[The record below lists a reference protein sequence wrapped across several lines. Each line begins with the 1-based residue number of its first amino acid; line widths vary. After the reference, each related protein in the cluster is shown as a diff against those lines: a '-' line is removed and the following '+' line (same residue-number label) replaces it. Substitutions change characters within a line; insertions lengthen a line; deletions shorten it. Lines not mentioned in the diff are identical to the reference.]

1 MGRRRINA
9 PRRGS
14 LAYLPRGRASRPIG
28 NIGFWPE
35 VKSDKPKLLGFA
47 GYKAGM
53 SFMYVIGNTRG
64 NPTFGQEIHS
74 PVTIIDTPPLI
85 VCGFRG
91 YVACSSGLASILEV
105 WSEKL
110 PDDLGRLFRIPRQKT
125 PDSIEA
131 AQSAES
137 VRALEPTEIRA
148 LVATQPRQSGS
159 GHKKPELFEVK
170 VAGGSIAEQLDY
182 LKGLLGKEIQ
192 ISEVFKEGEQVDV
205 IGVTKGKG
213 IQGAVKRWGVKTL
226 QHKSRKTVRGVGTL
240 GPWTPHY
247 VMYTVPRAGQMGFH
261 QRTEFNKR
269 ILKIGGEG
277 LNVVPDGGFQHY
289 GTPDRSFVVLSGSVP
304 GPAKRI
310 IKMRYAVRQSST
322 SEEKTVI
329 TYTPFRKTIGQGET

>member
-14 LAYLPRGRASRPIG
+14 LAYLPRGRASGPVGKI
-28 NIGFWPE
+28 NFWPDVE
-35 VKSDKPKLLGFA
+35 SDKPRLLGFA

-53 SFMYVIGNTRG
+53 SFLYVIGNTRG

-74 PVTIIDTPPLI
+74 PVTIIDAPPVI

-91 YVACSSGLASILEV
+91 YVASSSGLTSILEV

-110 PDDLGRLFRIPRQKT
+110 PDDLGRLFRIPKHNT
-125 PDSIEA
+125 PDSVEA
-131 AQSAES
+131 VQS
-137 VRALEPTEIRA
+137 VEPTEIRA
-148 LVATQPRQSGS
+148 IVATQPRQSGS
-159 GHKKPELFEVK
+159 GHKKPELFEAK
-170 VAGGSIAEQLDY
+170 VAGGSLTEQLDY
-182 LKGLLGKEIQ
+182 VRSLLGKEIQ
-192 ISEVFKEGEQVDV
+192 ISEVFKEGEYIDV

-213 IQGAVKRWGVKTL
+213 IQGPVKRWGVKTL
-226 QHKSRKTVRGVGTL
+226 PHKSRKTVRGIGTL

-269 ILKIGGEG
+269 ILAIGGQG
-277 LNVVPDGGFQHY
+277 LDVVPEGGFQHY
-289 GTPDRSFVVLSGSVP
+289 GTPDKSFIVLSGSIP

-310 IKMRYAVRQSST
+310 VKMRYAVRQPSASN
-322 SEEKTVI
+322 EKTVI
-329 TYTPFRKTIGQGET
+329 SYTPFRKTIRQGET